1 MNGATKYG
9 FIEKVYLFE
18 GSFYF
23 LVKKLRKSTNN
34 QLLNNSTGKI
44 MKHIENDNNL
54 LEFCNRFY
62 LLLRETDEYEVIEI
76 RNITSKCVLNE
87 KKSLFMISPCTNTEC
102 HD

>member
-54 LEFCNRFY
+54 LEYCNRFY
-62 LLLRETDEYEVIEI
+62 LR
-76 RNITSKCVLNE
+76 
-87 KKSLFMISPCTNTEC
+87 CTNP
-102 HD
+102 